1 MSNCTIRLATLRDY
15 ENVLSIGEVYNG
27 VDYLP
32 CKYTEFLED
41 DNYMNFLC
49 IVDGE
54 VIGFLCGALIDN
66 REAFVLR
73 AGRVKD
79 AYQGQGYYK
88 ALRSHLYQ
96 TMSTIKSV
104 KYEKL
109 VVFKAIAEKLLQP
122 DSGFEHIAMQK
133 VYTYAIPES
142 VVEEASSDLQPLN
155 QKDLHRLLS
164 DPETRDILFPG
175 GILYV
180 HRMPYKLTEGNFAS
194 IFNKRTVLFGS
205 PSRNNKYKLVT
216 TGHYFNVKLGF
227 RYILDIYGSS
237 PEDFTHHF
245 KAHLALIR
253 NLHKGKITVTI
264 FTPQTF
270 PVAVIDDILTRVGA
284 IFQESFLS
292 EEHSFRRCVSE

>member
-15 ENVLSIGEVYNG
+15 ENVLAIGEVYNG

-104 KYEKL
+104 KYEKV
-109 VVFKAIAEKLLQP
+109 VVFNAIAEKLLQP

-133 VYTYAIPES
+133 VYTYEIPES
-142 VVEEASSDLQPLN
+142 VVEEPSSDLQPLN
-155 QKDLHRLLS
+155 QKDLHCLLS
-164 DPETRDILFPG
+164 DPETRDFLFPG

-180 HRMPYKLTEGNFAS
+180 HRVPYKLTEGNFPS

-205 PSRNNKYKLVT
+205 PSRSIKYKLVT

-245 KAHLALIR
+245 KAHLAFIR
-253 NLHKGKITVTI
+253 NLRKGKITVTI

-270 PVAVIDDILTRVGA
+270 PVAVLDDILTRVGA
-284 IFQESFLS
+284 ILQESFLS